1 MNRKIRILKLIF
13 LVIVL
18 LLCLAVPIFGLVS
31 TATSWHGSCY
41 GFTDGQW
48 QCPWWEYAQ
57 TEIFWALMIFIPV
70 LFVLSLAWIGM
81 ACVQFILAQLEK
93 RKK

>member
-1 MNRKIRILKLIF
+1 MNRTIRIIKLIF
-13 LVIVL
+13 LAIVL
-18 LLCLAVPIFGLVS
+18 LLCLAVPVVGLVS
-31 TATSWHGSCY
+31 TATTWQGTCH

-48 QCPWWEYAQ
+48 PCPWWEYAQ

-70 LFVLSLAWIGM
+70 LFILSLAWIGM
-81 ACVQFILAQLEK
+81 AFVQFVFAQLEK